1 MKYLSLFA
9 AALLFLSCNAQE
21 AKKVQ
26 EPSKTAVTEGQV
38 ATAQPIT
45 KNIAVADFKAALESA
60 GPNLQL
66 VDVRT
71 PGEWAEGTLQNA
83 QKINWNDAAFDQNI
97 QALDKTQAVY
107 VYCRSGARS
116 SRAMARMQSL
126 GFTEVYN
133 LNGGIMAWQNAGYEV
148 VK

>member
-1 MKYLSLFA
+1 MKYLSLFT
-9 AALLFLSCNAQE
+9 AALLFVSCNAQE

-26 EPSKTAVTEGQV
+26 EPKKIELTQKESS
-38 ATAQPIT
+38 TAQPIA
-45 KNIAVADFKAALESA
+45 KNIAVADFKAALEAA
-60 GPNLQL
+60 GPNFQL

-71 PGEWAEGTLQNA
+71 PGEWADGTLQNA
-83 QKINWNDAAFDQNI
+83 QKINWNDQAFDKNI
-97 QALDKTQAVY
+97 QALNKTQAVY

-116 SRAMARMQSL
+116 GRAMARMQSL